1 MPADGTEISRERLIA
16 YLLAELPAGE
26 LAALDE
32 RLLREEAFAE
42 AVEAARTDLLDE
54 YAHGVQPGERRERI
68 RQALHL
74 PERSDPSVAFAR
86 ALHTALADSQR
97 RDRGRRERRG
107 WRIARWALP
116 LAACVLLGV
125 GTWWY
130 RQAPPAGRAVPS
142 LAAAPFTLLLTP
154 QHLRAA
160 EGVRAVRLPP
170 DLSALRVQIVL
181 GAGAGAGS
189 AEVRVSTPAG
199 SMRFDGLA
207 VRHFNATPFVQITL
221 PASALRA
228 GLYRFEVRTV
238 APEAS
243 RTQYSVML
251 VQP

>member
-54 YAHGVQPGERRERI
+54 YAHGEQPRERHERI

-74 PERSDPSVAFAR
+74 PERSDSSVAFAR
-86 ALHTALADSQR
+86 ALHTALAGVQR
-97 RDRGRRERRG
+97 RERGRRERRD
-107 WRIARWALP
+107 WRTARWALP
-116 LAACVLLGV
+116 LAACLLLGL

-130 RQAPPAGRAVPS
+130 RQGPPAGRAVPS
-142 LAAAPFTLLLTP
+142 VAAAPFTLLLTP

-170 DLSALRVQIVL
+170 GLRALRVQIVL
-181 GAGAGAGS
+181 GSGARS

-207 VRHFNATPFVQITL
+207 VRHFNATPFVQIAL
-221 PASALRA
+221 PASALRT
-228 GLYRFEVRTV
+228 GLYHFEVRTV
-238 APEAS
+238 APEVT

-251 VQP
+251 VRP

>member
-16 YLLAELPAGE
+16 YLLAELPAEE

-54 YAHGVQPGERRERI
+54 YARGVQPRERQERI

-86 ALHTALADSQR
+86 ALHTALAGAQR
-97 RDRGRRERRG
+97 RDRDRRVRRS
-107 WRIARWALP
+107 WPTARWALP
-116 LAACVLLGV
+116 LAACLLLGV

-181 GAGAGAGS
+181 AAGARS